1 MSTIDLISDEFSFK
15 AKREIHSLGEYWE
28 CLKKFDKES
37 KEISNKRGDYPIFV
51 DTNFLL
57 KYYEISLE
65 SRKNL
70 FKFID
75 NNKERIFITKHVQK
89 EFIKNRE
96 KTIKGFNS
104 SKIKPTIKSFDE
116 VIGKLNHFKNQ
127 AKHII
132 NDQKDITKKLDKI
145 DKDFDSL
152 KKLFEDDFQKKYQ
165 FDIFSNDEYV
175 DLILTCNI
183 LEELHEEEI
192 KVILKHFSDFN
203 NSLNTLPIEK
213 HPDLRFPGCGDIGK
227 ERNKEGDFIIYHEIL
242 KQLKELNSSVIFLT
256 YDSAKSDWFH
266 SDKKTVMHYVYNS
279 YNNTNQILHIIDAE
293 RYLPDIYNIE
303 HEIIDNININYF
315 KQNSNY
321 LKLGENHN
329 KTAQIMSN
337 ILNPIDDYS
346 QERFNF
352 SDLINLL
359 IRSGIKLNEIKLNKL
374 NSLTQEIYYLLVEN
388 NISLNKFEKIFIDRN
403 LIENIK
409 DLITAETILD
419 IIKNDLINYI
429 RKIEL

>member
-1 MSTIDLISDEFSFK
+1 MSTVDLISDEFSFK
-15 AKREIHSLGEYWE
+15 AKREIQSLGEYWE

-37 KEISNKRGDYPIFV
+37 KEISNKRGNYPIFV

-183 LEELHEEEI
+183 LEELHEEEL

-279 YNNTNQILHIIDAE
+279 YNNTNHILHIIDAE

-303 HEIIDNININYF
+303 FIEEFSSIEYIKFQNFFNLNESNKIKITSKKQDDFKMSFHTFSIIKVLSNNGIKINISDSLQYEEIIKRISTLLINNDLTILQFEKHVIFNKRIQLLKDIIDNI
-315 KQNSNY
+315 
-321 LKLGENHN
+321 
-329 KTAQIMSN
+329 
-337 ILNPIDDYS
+337 
-346 QERFNF
+346 
-352 SDLINLL
+352 DLLE
-359 IRSGIKLNEIKLNKL
+359 EIVNQLD
-374 NSLTQEIYYLLVEN
+374 
-388 NISLNKFEKIFIDRN
+388 IFITN
-403 LIENIK
+403 HK
-409 DLITAETILD
+409 IL
-419 IIKNDLINYI
+419 KS
-429 RKIEL
+429 